1 MDKFIQNHADLD
13 DAVNQ
18 IKEKQFPYFISIYTG
33 KPVNETDHAK
43 WKRLNSFFHRGIV
56 PTYSQ
61 CSGLMEDEAKAD
73 LQQRF
78 ALVEDHTEHILVESV
93 SGMNLPRLSEFVQNC
108 QIFLMREFTTQA
120 SELLESNRNK
130 FFKIKMIKK

>member
-78 ALVEDHTEHILVESV
+78 ALVEDNTEHILVESV

-130 FFKIKMIKK
+130 FLKIKTIKK

>member
-1 MDKFIQNHADLD
+1 MDKFIQNNADLH
-13 DAVNQ
+13 DAFSQ
-18 IKEKQFPYFISIYTG
+18 IKEKQFPYFISIYSG
-33 KPVNETDHAK
+33 KPSNETDHDK

-78 ALVEDHTEHILVESV
+78 AIVEDHDEHALVESV
-93 SGMNLPRLSEFVQNC
+93 SGMNLSRLSEFVQNC

-120 SELLESNRNK
+120 SELLEANKNK
-130 FFKIKMIKK
+130 FLKIKTIKK